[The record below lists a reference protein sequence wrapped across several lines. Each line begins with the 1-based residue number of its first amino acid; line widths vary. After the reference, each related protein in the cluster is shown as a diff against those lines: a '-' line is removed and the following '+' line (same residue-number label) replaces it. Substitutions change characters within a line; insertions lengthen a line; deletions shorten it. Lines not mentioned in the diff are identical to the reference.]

1 MEAARTL
8 VEFYDHDPLENIV
21 SLLRGQY
28 RKVIFVYFAQA
39 NVPRPQERTALT
51 RWVEKRFGI
60 PCRFLGLPEHCIP
73 CALEHFRAL
82 LDEEGECEFDITGGS
97 SVFISA
103 AGMLFSECG
112 EGRMRLHEYGPVS
125 GRCLYRYP
133 DDAPDAS
140 GAAGTLSVT
149 EFLELR
155 GIALL
160 DGGMPIRYDME
171 AKGLGRD
178 LTRLWE
184 SVRGNLRAWNS
195 FCTTSSEFYR
205 QHGGV
210 VMEKVM
216 SEGEYRSCRVI
227 FQSLEKSG
235 LLHSLQEQR
244 EHERLRIT
252 ARLEIAYESAFLYEK
267 AGNLLELVMYRAAQD
282 SKLFADCCTG
292 VKLDW
297 NGQLQRGSNP
307 NNEIDL
313 VLTRGHVPCFVSC
326 KNTNVTKEYLY
337 EIVTMTRHFGGI
349 HAVPMV
355 FSTMRAND
363 AVRARAEE
371 MGVVLVDGIGRL
383 PAARLAGRLREVRR
397 AAFK

>member
-21 SLLRGQY
+21 SLLRGSY
-28 RKVIFVYFAQA
+28 RKVIFVYFERA
-39 NVPRPQERTALT
+39 NVPKPQERAALT
-51 RWVEKRFGI
+51 RWVEQRFSI

-73 CALEHFRAL
+73 CAVEHFRAL
-82 LDEEGECEFDITGGS
+82 LDEEGDCEFDITGGS

-103 AGMLFSECG
+103 AGMLLARYGAE
-112 EGRMRLHEYGPVS
+112 RMRLHEYGPAS
-125 GRCLYRYP
+125 GQCLYRYP
-133 DDAPDAS
+133 EDAP
-140 GAAGTLSVT
+140 GNKGTAGTLSVT
-149 EFLELR
+149 EFFALR

-160 DGGMPIRYDME
+160 GGGTPIRYDLE
-171 AKGLGRD
+171 ARGLGRD

-195 FCTTSSEFYR
+195 FCTTSSKFYR
-205 QHGGV
+205 EHGGV

-216 SEGEYRSCRVI
+216 SAGEYRSCRVI
-227 FQSLEKSG
+227 FESLEKSG
-235 LLHSLQEQR
+235 LLHSLQEKK
-244 EHERLRIT
+244 EHDRLRIT

-267 AGNLLELVMYRAAQD
+267 AGNLLELIMYRAARD
-282 SKLFADCCTG
+282 SGLFADCCTG

-297 NGQLQRGSNP
+297 NGELQRGSNP

-371 MGVVLVDGIGRL
+371 MGVVLMDGIGRL
-383 PAARLAGRLREVRR
+383 PAARLAARLREICSPGQ
-397 AAFK
+397 